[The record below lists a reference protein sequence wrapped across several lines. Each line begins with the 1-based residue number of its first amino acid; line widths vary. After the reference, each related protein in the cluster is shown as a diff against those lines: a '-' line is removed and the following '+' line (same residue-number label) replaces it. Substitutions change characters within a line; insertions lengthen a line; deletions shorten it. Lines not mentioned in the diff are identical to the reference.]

1 MDFAISLIGGLGLF
15 LFGMSYMGD
24 GLQKTAG
31 SKMKDILA
39 ALTKNKLMGVLVGT
53 LVTGVIQ
60 SSSATTVMVVGFVN
74 AGLMNLNQ
82 AVGIIMGAN
91 IGTTVTAFL
100 VSLSI
105 TKLATFL
112 VGIGVFMYLASK
124 KKKVKSIAEVIIG
137 FGILFIGMDIMKDAM
152 GPLESNPQF
161 IGLMTK
167 FKNPFLGILVGFVM
181 TAILQSS
188 SATTGILIAVAATG
202 IISFESAYPI
212 IFGQNIGT
220 CVTALLSSIGAN
232 KTAKRAAVI
241 HLLFNVIGTLLFMI
255 FLRKPVQ
262 LMVLQLVPTNVPK
275 QIAAGHI
282 FFNILNV
289 VIMFPFSGLLVKA
302 SEVIIKSDGE
312 DSEHI
317 TKYID
322 ERILVTPSIA
332 LTQAAKE
339 VLHLGNLAYEQF
351 DTAVKAFDTNNEEL
365 AYKVFEIERK
375 VNELTKLALEYL
387 VKLDKESLTNY
398 EKDKLVVLM
407 NTINDIERVGDHA
420 DNIGELV
427 LYKIDNKVSFS
438 DQAIEEIK
446 SMFDNTMTVYKTSL
460 IALKTINCDDCD
472 KVIEIDNEIDKMYK
486 ILRKNHIERLNNYI
500 CEPSAGIIFLD
511 IIGNLERIGDHSS
524 NIAESIL
531 EVLTIRNNKN
541 EKK

>member
-1 MDFAISLIGGLGLF
+1 MDIAISLMGGLGLF

-24 GLQKTAG
+24 GLQRTAG

-82 AVGIIMGAN
+82 AIGIIMGAN

-100 VSLSI
+100 VSLNI
-105 TKLATFL
+105 TKFATFM
-112 VGIGVFMYLASK
+112 VGVGVILHLAAK
-124 KKKVKSIAEVIIG
+124 KRKVKSFAEVIIG

-152 GPLESNPQF
+152 KPLESNPSF
-161 IGLMTK
+161 TGLMTR
-167 FKNPFLGILVGFVM
+167 FDNPYLGILVGFVM

-202 IISFESAYPI
+202 VISFDAAYPI
-212 IFGQNIGT
+212 VFGQNIGT
-220 CVTALLSSIGAN
+220 CVTAMLSSVGAN
-232 KTAKRAAVI
+232 KTAKRAAVM
-241 HLLFNVIGTLLFMI
+241 HLLFNIIGTLLFMI
-255 FLRKPVQ
+255 FLRRPVE
-262 LMVLQLVPTNVPK
+262 LAVLRMIPTDVPK

-289 VIMFPFSGLLVKA
+289 IIMFPFSGLLVRA
-302 SEVIIKSDGE
+302 SEIIVKSDGS
-312 DSEHI
+312 DVEHV

-332 LTQAAKE
+332 LTQASKE
-339 VLHLGNLAYEQF
+339 VLHLGNMALEQLQ
-351 DTAVKAFDTNNEEL
+351 TAVNAFLSNNDDL
-365 AYKVFEIERK
+365 SYKVFEIEKK
-375 VNELTKLALEYL
+375 VNELSKNVLEYL
-387 VKLDKESLTNY
+387 VKLDKESLTNF

-407 NTINDIERVGDHA
+407 NTNNDIERVGDHA

-427 LYKIDNKVSFS
+427 LYKIDNNVPFS
-438 DQAIEEIK
+438 DQAIEELREMFEDSISVFK
-446 SMFDNTMTVYKTSL
+446 SSL
-460 IALKTINCDDCD
+460 IALATINCDDCD
-472 KVIEIDNEIDKMYK
+472 EVIRIDSGIDKMYK
-486 ILRKNHIERLNNYI
+486 TLRKNHIERLNKYI

-531 EVLTIRNNKN
+531 EVIQNKN

>member
-1 MDFAISLIGGLGLF
+1 MDIAISLIGGLGLF

-24 GLQKTAG
+24 GLQKAAG

-100 VSLSI
+100 VSLNI
-105 TKLATFL
+105 TKVATFM
-112 VGIGVFMYLASK
+112 VGIGVFVYLVAK
-124 KKKVKSIAEVIIG
+124 KKRIKSIAEIIIG

-152 GPLESNPQF
+152 GPLEQNKEF

-167 FKNPFLGILVGFVM
+167 FSNPFLGILVGFVM

-202 IISFESAYPI
+202 VISFDAAYPI
-212 IFGQNIGT
+212 VFGQNIGT
-220 CVTALLSSIGAN
+220 CVTALLASIGAN

-241 HLLFNVIGTLLFMI
+241 HLLFNVTGTLLFMI
-255 FLRKPVQ
+255 FLRMPVEW
-262 LMVLQLVPTNVPK
+262 MVLKIVPSNVPQ

-282 FFNILNV
+282 FFNIINV
-289 VIMFPFSGLLVKA
+289 VIMFPFSNLLVKA
-302 SEVIIKSDGE
+302 SELLVKSDGE
-312 DSEHI
+312 ESDHA

-322 ERILVTPSIA
+322 ERLLVTPSIA
-332 LTQAAKE
+332 LVQAAKE
-339 VLHLGNLAYEQF
+339 VLHLGNIAYEQF
-351 DTAVKAFDTNNEEL
+351 ETAITAFFNNDEEL
-365 AYKVFEIERK
+365 VYKVFELEKK
-375 VNELTKLALEYL
+375 VNEVSKEALEYL
-387 VKLDKESLTNY
+387 VKLDKESMTDI

-407 NTINDIERVGDHA
+407 NSINDIERVGDHA
-420 DNIGELV
+420 DNVGEFV
-427 LYKIDNKVSFS
+427 LYKIENKVNFS
-438 DQAIEEIK
+438 EQAVGEIRA
-446 SMFDNTMTVYKTSL
+446 MFEDTMAVFKAAL
-460 IALKTINCDDCD
+460 LALKTINCDDCD
-472 KVIEIDNEIDKMYK
+472 KVSEIDARIDKAYK

-524 NIAESIL
+524 NIAESIV
-531 EVLTIRNNKN
+531 EVISGRD